1 MAQKKIISK
10 ILPYLQGIF
19 AGIIS
24 ALIIIY
30 LLNVSGL
37 LVISAGNSLCLIN
50 IIHWCYGNLGL
61 SIIPFTAALWLY
73 FVCLRKLSI
82 LLNIDNPDAV
92 VIVSTEEKVDLLVN
106 IFFGIGVIWTAIGM
120 RNALLASL
128 GNMDAETAAQK
139 GAFYILTKL
148 VEGGILLALSTTIF
162 GGIGGYFMRMTKSW
176 VVGARLTSFFEQ
188 SYKKEQ
194 TDVLD
199 RLDHIVNLLEKN
211 H

>member
-148 VEGGILLALSTTIF
+148 VDGGILLALSTTIF